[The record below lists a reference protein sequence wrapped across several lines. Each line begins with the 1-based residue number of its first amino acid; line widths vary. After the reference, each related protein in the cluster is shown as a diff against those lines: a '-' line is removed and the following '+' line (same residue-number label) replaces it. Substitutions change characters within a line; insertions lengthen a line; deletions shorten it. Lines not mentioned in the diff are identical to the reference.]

1 MPEIARLFGIVVKM
15 YYRDHPPSHFHAFH
29 GEDEVVVDLHGV
41 VLARSFPPG
50 SLMLLRNWA
59 RVHQAELLENWNRAR
74 ANRPMKRIEP
84 GR

>member
-15 YYRDHPPSHFHAFH
+15 YYRDHPPPHFHAFH
-29 GEDEVVVDLHGV
+29 GEDEVVVDLQGK
-41 VLARSFPPG
+41 VLAKSFPPG

-59 RVHQAELLENWNRAR
+59 REHQTELFENWYAAR
-74 ANRPMKRIEP
+74 ANRRMKRIEP